1 MGVMPGNV
9 PSLCVFGKVM
19 QNARDILKFA
29 APKYVCLSKAT
40 KDLLSGADRFEM
52 IEIST
57 D

>member
-1 MGVMPGNV
+1 
-9 PSLCVFGKVM
+9 M

-57 D
+57 DVSILIFNMVHNDE